1 MTDLKLML
9 SLLNKSKD
17 FKGHFTCRDCEIYID
32 ENGRTDAT
40 VISLTEN
47 ADQIDIY
54 FNDKGEIL

>member
-1 MTDLKLML
+1 MTDLELML

-17 FKGHFTCRDCEIYID
+17 FKEHFTCGYCEIID
-32 ENGRTDAT
+32 ENGSIDAT
-40 VISLTEN
+40 IIHLTEN

>member
-1 MTDLKLML
+1 MTDLELML

-17 FKGHFTCRDCEIYID
+17 FKGHFTCYDTKLYIN
-32 ENGRTDAT
+32 ENGRIDGTI
-40 VISLTEN
+40 ISLTEN